1 MEVKKKS
8 LIGTV
13 NLSLLSEGLKNDT
26 VHVARCLI
34 GVSLILTTILSFSTW
49 INRMQ
54 RAVNCQSDSARVNQ
68 TFCRVSAIIH
78 CSLTTTNF
86 FNQI

>member
-13 NLSLLSEGLKNDT
+13 NLSLLSEGFKNDT

-34 GVSLILTTILSFSTW
+34 GVRLILAIILSFSTW
-49 INRMQ
+49 INHMQ
-54 RAVNCQSDSARVNQ
+54 RGVNCQSDCLKGLSV
-68 TFCRVSAIIH
+68 II
-78 CSLTTTNF
+78 CALKSNIL
-86 FNQI
+86 